1 MKNMSILYAEDEE
14 LTRANYAKYL
24 NRLFK
29 DVFEASNGEEAYKKY
44 IQNRPDI
51 MLLDIDMPKLD
62 GLEVA
67 KMVRQNDKKCRIIML
82 TAIKD
87 IDKLIFATELNLT
100 KYLPKP
106 INRQKL
112 KEALYLAK
120 EQLIQERL
128 YYIDKELVWNIDK
141 KELFY
146 QNDYIKL
153 TKYERKFLDKMI
165 SKRGQICSQEEII
178 VSVWG
183 EDELLRYK
191 PDKLKDLVKRIRKK
205 LPFDCIENIYSMGY
219 RIVIYQENQT
229 IFSKY

>member
-1 MKNMSILYAEDEE
+1 MKNMSILYAEDEK

-24 NRLFK
+24 SRLFK
-29 DVFEASNGEEAYKKY
+29 EVFEASDGEEAYEKY

-51 MLLDIDMPKLD
+51 ILLDIDMPKLD

-67 KMVRQNDKKCRIIML
+67 KKIRQNDKKCRIIML

-87 IDKLIFATELNLT
+87 TDKLIFATELNLT

-120 EQLIQERL
+120 EQLAQERL
-128 YYIDKELVWNIDK
+128 YYIDKELIWNIEK
-141 KELFY
+141 KELMY
-146 QNDYIKL
+146 KNDYIKL
-153 TKYERKFLDKMI
+153 TKYERNFLDKMV
-165 SKRGQICSQEEII
+165 SKGGQVCSQEEII

-191 PDKLKDLVKRIRKK
+191 PDKLKDLVKRVRKK

-219 RIVIYQENQT
+219 RIKPYR
-229 IFSKY
+229 